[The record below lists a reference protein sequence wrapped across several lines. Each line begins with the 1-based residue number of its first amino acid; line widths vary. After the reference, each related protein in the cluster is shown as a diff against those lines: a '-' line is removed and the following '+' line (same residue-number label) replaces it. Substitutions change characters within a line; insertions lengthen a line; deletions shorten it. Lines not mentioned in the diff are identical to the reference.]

1 MTERLRK
8 LLSAA
13 TVLIVEDS
21 ESLRSLYLAYLREQP
36 WRTVG
41 VGSAADAIAAI
52 AEATPTLVLLDLQ
65 LPDAN
70 DLELLTALSEQAPNI
85 GVVVATGHG
94 SVDLAVEAIR
104 LGAIDFLEKP
114 VSKDRLTQTLRNA
127 LERLMLQQQV
137 DTLLGSETR
146 ERFHGFIGKSLSM
159 QAVYRTI
166 TAAAPSKAT
175 VFITGESGTGKE
187 VTARAIHA
195 ESPRRE
201 GPFVPL
207 NCAAIP
213 RELIES
219 ELFGHQK
226 GAFTGAQQAREGAAE
241 QAHGGTL
248 FLDEIGEMNLDLQS
262 KLLRFLQTGVVKR
275 LGANLERQVDVRF
288 LCATNRDP
296 WAEVQAGRFRE
307 DLYFRL
313 HVIPLHLPPLRE
325 REDDVLL
332 LADELLQRFAREE
345 GKRFAGFSAEVRAAM
360 LRHPWPGNVRELEN
374 VIRHAVVLNA
384 GGEIGASQ
392 LVLGARQSSR
402 AAAPV
407 PATSAAPA
415 VGASPPPPSAVTTV
429 ATPGV
434 AGGYIEPLAVVERR
448 VIEHAIALCKG
459 NIPEAS
465 RKLDVAPSTIYR
477 KLAQW
482 GCG

>member
-1 MTERLRK
+1 MSDRVRA
-8 LLSAA
+8 LLAQAS
-13 TVLIVEDS
+13 VLVVEDS

-36 WRTVG
+36 WKTLG
-41 VGSAADAIAAI
+41 VGTAADAIASI
-52 AEATPTLVLLDLQ
+52 NEAVPTLVLLDLQ
-65 LPDAN
+65 LPDAD
-70 DLELLTALSEQAPNI
+70 DLELLTALREQMPNV

-104 LGAIDFLEKP
+104 LGALDFLEKP
-114 VSKDRLTQTLRNA
+114 LSKDRLIQTLRNT
-127 LERLMLQQQV
+127 LERLVLQQQV
-137 DTLLGSETR
+137 ESLLATEVR

-166 TAAAPSKAT
+166 SAAAPSKAT

-187 VTARAIHA
+187 VCARAIHA
-195 ESPRRE
+195 ESQRRD
-201 GPFVPL
+201 GPFVAL

-262 KLLRFLQTGVVKR
+262 KLLRFLQTGEVKR
-275 LGANLERQVDVRF
+275 LGANVERLVDVRF

-296 WAEVQAGRFRE
+296 WEEVQAGRFRE

-325 REDDVLL
+325 REDDVLT
-332 LADELLQRFAREE
+332 LADQFLKRYASEE
-345 GKRFAGFSAEVRAAM
+345 GKRFSGYSEAARGLL
-360 LRHPWPGNVRELEN
+360 LRYAWPGNVRELEN
-374 VIRHAVVLNA
+374 VVRHAVVLNS
-384 GGEIGASQ
+384 GGEVGAAQ
-392 LVLGARQSSR
+392 LALESRPNARL
-402 AAAPV
+402 AAVNAAPGTPTPV
-407 PATSAAPA
+407 SATQAAPA
-415 VGASPPPPSAVTTV
+415 LNTV
-429 ATPGV
+429 
-434 AGGYIEPLAVVERR
+434 IEPLARVERR

-459 NIPEAS
+459 NIPEAA
-465 RKLDVAPSTIYR
+465 RKLEVAPSTIYR
-477 KLAQW
+477 KIAQW
-482 GCG
+482 SEG

>member
-1 MTERLRK
+1 MNERLRT
-8 LLSAA
+8 LLARA

-21 ESLRSLYLAYLREQP
+21 DSLRSLYLAYLRDQP
-36 WRTVG
+36 WRTGG
-41 VGSAADAIAAI
+41 VGSAAEAAVAI
-52 AEATPTLVLLDLQ
+52 AETTPTLVLLDLQ
-65 LPDAN
+65 LPDAH
-70 DLELLTALSEQAPNI
+70 DLELLTALREQAPGI

-94 SVDLAVEAIR
+94 SIDLAVEAIR

-114 VSKDRLTQTLRNA
+114 LSKDRLTQTLRNA

-137 DTLLGSETR
+137 ETLLGSEVR
-146 ERFHGFIGKSLSM
+146 ERFHGFIGKSLAM

-166 TAAAPSKAT
+166 TSAAPSKAT

-195 ESPRRE
+195 ESPRRD
-201 GPFVPL
+201 GPFVAL

-226 GAFTGAQQAREGAAE
+226 GAFTGAQVAREGAAE

-275 LGANLERQVDVRF
+275 LGANHERQVDVRF

-325 REDDVLL
+325 RADDVLL
-332 LADELLQRFAREE
+332 LAEELLQRFAREE
-345 GKRFAGFSAEVRAAM
+345 GKRFAGFSAEARAAM
-360 LRHPWPGNVRELEN
+360 LHHPWRGNVRELEN
-374 VIRHAVVLNA
+374 VIRHAIVLNA
-384 GGEIGASQ
+384 GGEIGTAQ
-392 LVLGARQSSR
+392 LLLQARQSTPGMAQASTGVVEVVTG
-402 AAAPV
+402 AAATL
-407 PATSAAPA
+407 PAT
-415 VGASPPPPSAVTTV
+415 VV
-429 ATPGV
+429 ATTM
-434 AGGYIEPLAVVERR
+434 AAASIEPLAIVERR

-459 NIPEAS
+459 SIPEAS

-482 GCG
+482 GLG

>member
-1 MTERLRK
+1 MSERMRAQL
-8 LLSAA
+8 ANA

-21 ESLRSLYLAYLREQP
+21 ESLRTLYLAYLREQP
-36 WRTVG
+36 WQTNG
-41 VGSAADAIAAI
+41 VGSAAEAIAAI
-52 AEATPTLVLLDLQ
+52 AEAAPNLVLLDLQ

-70 DLELLTALSEQAPNI
+70 DLELLCALREQAPDI
-85 GVVVATGHG
+85 GVVVATGYG
-94 SVDLAVEAIR
+94 SVDLAVDAIR

-127 LERLMLQQQV
+127 LERQLLRQQV
-137 DTLLGSETR
+137 DTLLGTEAR
-146 ERFHGFIGKSLSM
+146 DRFHGFIGKSLAM

-166 TAAAPSKAT
+166 SAAAPSKAT
-175 VFITGESGTGKE
+175 VFVTGESGTGKE

-201 GPFVPL
+201 GPFVAL

-226 GAFTGAQQAREGAAE
+226 GAFTGAQQAREGASE

-262 KLLRFLQTGVVKR
+262 KLLRFVQTGVVKR
-275 LGANLERQVDVRF
+275 LGANQERQVDVRF

-296 WAEVQAGRFRE
+296 WSEVQAGRFRE

-325 REDDVLL
+325 REEDVLL

-345 GKRFAGFSAEVRAAM
+345 GKRFSGFSAEARAAM
-360 LRHPWPGNVRELEN
+360 LRHPWHGNVRELEN
-374 VIRHAVVLNA
+374 VIRYAIVLNA
-384 GGEIGASQ
+384 SGEIGTAQ
-392 LVLGARQSSR
+392 LLLESRQNSRLTSYAATAPLPSSVPSSI
-402 AAAPV
+402 AAFANV
-407 PATSAAPA
+407 PD
-415 VGASPPPPSAVTTV
+415 
-429 ATPGV
+429 GV
-434 AGGYIEPLAVVERR
+434 IEPLALIERR
-448 VIEHAIALCKG
+448 VIEHAIAVCRG

-482 GCG
+482 GGG

>member
-1 MTERLRK
+1 MNDRLRS
-8 LLSAA
+8 LLSPA

-21 ESLRSLYLAYLREQP
+21 DSLRALYRAYLRDQP
-36 WRTVG
+36 WQTSS

-52 AEATPTLVLLDLQ
+52 SEAAPTLVLLDLQ

-70 DLELLTALSEQAPNI
+70 DLELLTALSAQAPDI
-85 GVVVATGHG
+85 VVVVATGHG

-127 LERLMLQQQV
+127 LERLMLQRQV
-137 DTLLGSETR
+137 DTLMGAGIR
-146 ERFHGFIGKSLSM
+146 ERFHGFIGKSLAM

-166 TAAAPSKAT
+166 AAAAPSKAT

-201 GPFVPL
+201 GPFVAL

-213 RELIES
+213 RDLIES

-275 LGANLERQVDVRF
+275 LGANQERQVDVRF

-296 WAEVQAGRFRE
+296 WMEVQAGRFRE

-332 LADELLQRFAREE
+332 LAEELLQRFAREE
-345 GKRFAGFSAEVRAAM
+345 SKRFNGFSQDARGAM
-360 LRHPWPGNVRELEN
+360 LRHPWLGNVRELEN

-384 GGEIGASQ
+384 SGELGPAQ
-392 LVLGARQSSR
+392 LRLEARQSPR
-402 AAAPV
+402 LPPAAQAV
-407 PATSAAPA
+407 PAPGSPVAPA
-415 VGASPPPPSAVTTV
+415 VAPQGT
-429 ATPGV
+429 
-434 AGGYIEPLAVVERR
+434 IEPLASIERR
-448 VIEHAIALCKG
+448 TIEHAIAVCKG
-459 NIPEAS
+459 NIPEAA
-465 RKLDVAPSTIYR
+465 RRLEVAPSTIYR

-482 GCG
+482 GAG